1 MRAESEARGGLAK
14 EEMLYSFVVPIYNDG
29 ELAPDFAAEFERVF
43 QKHLGRE
50 RIDGRA
56 ELIFVD
62 DGSRNQSVRVL
73 VEQVLPRFSFVRVIE
88 LSRNFGQHIALSC
101 GYQHA
106 RGRYV
111 GMLNVDMEDP
121 PDQIP
126 RLLEVLERGEADIVH
141 GQYQSRDVTWLNKV
155 TSRGFNALLNRLT
168 GYEVPQ
174 DSATLR
180 IMNRR
185 FVDAYNA
192 LTEKSRYIP
201 GLEFWLGFR
210 HAYVPMRHQRRT
222 RGRSSYNFR
231 RRLRMALETIISFSD
246 LPLKMAA
253 ALGMGVALVG
263 LVMALYLVVSKLF
276 FVDYQAGYT
285 STIAIVVFLGG
296 VQILVVGLASLYI
309 GRILREVQNRPLYVV
324 RELYEEHR

>member
-1 MRAESEARGGLAK
+1 MSLAPDTRTQSSREGLR
-14 EEMLYSFVVPIYNDG
+14 YSFVVPIYNDG
-29 ELAPDFAAEFERVF
+29 ELAADFAAEFERVF
-43 QKHLGRE
+43 QRHLGQE
-50 RIDGRA
+50 RIDEHA

-62 DGSRNQSVRVL
+62 DGSRNASVHVL
-73 VEQVLPRFSFVRVIE
+73 LNDVLPRFKFVRVIE

-106 RGRYV
+106 RGQYV

-126 RLLEVLERGEADIVH
+126 ALLAHLERGEADIVH
-141 GQYQSRDVTWLNKV
+141 GLYEMRDVTWLNRM
-155 TSRGFNALLNRLT
+155 TSHAFNSVLNRLT
-168 GYEVPQ
+168 GYAVPQ
-174 DSATLR
+174 NSATLR

-185 FVDAYNA
+185 FVDAYNS

-210 HAYVPMRHQRRT
+210 HAYQPMRHQRRT
-222 RGRSSYNFR
+222 RGSSSYNFR

-253 ALGMGVALVG
+253 ALGMGIALVG
-263 LVMALYLVVSKLF
+263 LLMVLFLVISKLF

-285 STIAIVVFLGG
+285 STISITVFLGG

-324 RELYEEHR
+324 REVHEAQR